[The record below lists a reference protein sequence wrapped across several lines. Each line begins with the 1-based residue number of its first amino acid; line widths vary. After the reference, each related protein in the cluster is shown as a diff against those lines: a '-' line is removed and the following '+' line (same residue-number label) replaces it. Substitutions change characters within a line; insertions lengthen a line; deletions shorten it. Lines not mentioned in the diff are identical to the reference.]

1 MRDAPHP
8 ITMWGL
14 TMWLALVATG
24 WLMLKP
30 RLHEEQPALSVVLH
44 LTLALPFVALARLFL
59 VNDTSVMHVA
69 AFGGEDLPLKYRFA
83 ATWAARE
90 GPLLMWLGWMS
101 LVAWLWRKPLPG
113 EAGATVDAQATRLRL
128 MHLMSLTLLLIA
140 FSLDPFKQTPAFFM
154 GAGLNPLLQTDLM
167 VIHPPL
173 IFLTYALCLHLTA
186 IAMAAAFT
194 NETEKLGPR
203 MLHLARPGLLMATL
217 GIGLGGLWAYLI
229 LDWGGYWAW
238 DPVETGSF
246 LPWLA
251 LVMLVH
257 LRTRPGK
264 VRPEVWI
271 GGGLITGMLALF
283 ATTVTRAG
291 GVWASSVHTFVTS
304 DTSTPPSDVFGRL
317 MVLRDDP
324 AGTEVM
330 SYVVWMFMLIGC
342 WLAVQ
347 RSVASNRQLKLN
359 DAWVV
364 ASPAAV
370 ALLGCLLFTG
380 SNGEGLSWAS
390 VPQVLFIV
398 PLFLPMLLVRS
409 SGSIQATE
417 ESKSWAYHRL
427 TPAPL
432 DLVFALA
439 VYALTGDVWI
449 ATAATVLFA
458 PMYRADDAL
467 KAWPWAAGGV
477 MLGLSLAWS
486 QALSLGVAGF
496 ILVAFVLPWLLAPQE
511 EEEVAL
517 SLFEAKGQMRM
528 ALWGSVII
536 VSLYLVL
543 TWVLL
548 LTSIDAV
555 NFEAHELYGAPF
567 LAAVGAG
574 LFIYTRRKDNAMATF
589 RFLCGALALSVI
601 GLLLAPDAFGR
612 DATASVSEHLTRG
625 HIVWM
630 SLPMLLLAVAP
641 VGREVVGQI
650 RAAKTKGVWKR
661 IPLGAHVVHLGLL
674 LLLLGHLSTTVLV
687 DRGDASHRISLVK
700 DEIIVH
706 EGLGLEFIGLELN
719 NQDLEVGDGFIGV
732 RIAVYEMD
740 GNDVGDLVGEV
751 MPGTLRFD
759 DQGVPRS
766 EVATLTRLTGDVVFI
781 FDGSQAGALMSSAG
795 ANGLDGIE
803 LVRVTVYNLPHS
815 HLVWTGWCAMMAGM
829 AFVAFVGAGSTAK
842 SSKEAPI
849 PTLEEE

>member
-1 MRDAPHP
+1 MRDAPPP

-14 TMWLALVATG
+14 TMWLALIATG

-101 LVAWLWRKPLPG
+101 LVAWLWRRPLPG

-140 FSLDPFKQTPAFFM
+140 FSLDPFKETPAFFM

-271 GGGLITGMLALF
+271 GGGLVTGMLALF

-398 PLFLPMLLVRS
+398 PLFLPMLLVGRTNS
-409 SGSIQATE
+409 PQASD

-427 TPAPL
+427 APVPL

-449 ATAATVLFA
+449 ATAATVLFV
-458 PMYRADDAL
+458 PMYRADNAL

-511 EEEVAL
+511 EEEVSL
-517 SLFEAKGQMRM
+517 SLFETKGQMRI

-574 LFIYTRRKDNAMATF
+574 LFTYTRRKDNSLATF
-589 RFLCGALALSVI
+589 RFLCGALALSVL
-601 GLLLAPDAFGR
+601 GLVLAPDAFGR

-630 SLPMLLLAVAP
+630 SLPMLMLAVAP

-650 RAAKTKGVWKR
+650 RAAKAKGVWKR
-661 IPLGAHVVHLGLL
+661 IPLGAHVVHFGLL

-719 NQDLEVGDGFIGV
+719 DQDLEVGDGFIGV
-732 RIAVYEMD
+732 RIAVYEMN
-740 GNDVGDLVGEV
+740 GNDVGDLIGEV

-815 HLVWTGWCAMMAGM
+815 HLVWVGWCAMMAGM
-829 AFVAFVGAGSTAK
+829 AFVALAGAGSTTK

-849 PTLEEE
+849 LTLEEE

>member
-1 MRDAPHP
+1 MRDAPPP

-14 TMWLALVATG
+14 TMWLALIATG

-101 LVAWLWRKPLPG
+101 LVAWLWRRPLPG

-140 FSLDPFKQTPAFFM
+140 FSLDPFKETPAFFM

-271 GGGLITGMLALF
+271 GGGLVTGMLALF

-398 PLFLPMLLVRS
+398 PLFLPMLLVGRTNS
-409 SGSIQATE
+409 PQASD

-427 TPAPL
+427 APVPL

-449 ATAATVLFA
+449 ATAATVLFV
-458 PMYRADDAL
+458 PMYRADNAL

-511 EEEVAL
+511 EEDVSL
-517 SLFEAKGQMRM
+517 SLFETKGQMRI

-574 LFIYTRRKDNAMATF
+574 LFTYTRRKDNSLATF
-589 RFLCGALALSVI
+589 RFLCGALALSVL
-601 GLLLAPDAFGR
+601 GLMLAPDAFGR

-630 SLPMLLLAVAP
+630 SLPMLMLAVAP

-650 RAAKTKGVWKR
+650 RAAKAKGVWKR
-661 IPLGAHVVHLGLL
+661 IPLGAHVVHFGLL

-719 NQDLEVGDGFIGV
+719 DQDLEVGDGFIGV
-732 RIAVYEMD
+732 RIAVYEMN
-740 GNDVGDLVGEV
+740 GNDVGDLIGEV

-815 HLVWTGWCAMMAGM
+815 HLVWVGWCAMMAGM
-829 AFVAFVGAGSTAK
+829 AFVALAGAGSTTK

-849 PTLEEE
+849 LALEEE

>member
-14 TMWLALVATG
+14 TMWLALIATG
-24 WLMLKP
+24 WLILKP

-409 SGSIQATE
+409 SRSIQATG

-427 TPAPL
+427 TTAPL

-449 ATAATVLFA
+449 ATAATVLFV

-511 EEEVAL
+511 EEEVSL

-740 GNDVGDLVGEV
+740 GNDVGDLIGEV
-751 MPGTLRFD
+751 IPGTLRFD

-815 HLVWTGWCAMMAGM
+815 HLVWIGWCAMMAGM

-842 SSKEAPI
+842 SSKEALI